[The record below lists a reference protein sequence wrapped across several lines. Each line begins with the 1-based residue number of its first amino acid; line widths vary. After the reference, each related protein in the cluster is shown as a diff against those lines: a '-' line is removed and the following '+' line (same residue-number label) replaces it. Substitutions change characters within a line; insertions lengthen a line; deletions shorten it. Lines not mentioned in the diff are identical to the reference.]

1 MSLRSEIAPAFQ
13 AFVERIPTLL
23 RAATQIQYAGSCETL
38 NAEINNP
45 YVKRALHALGPFG
58 AARAK

>member
-23 RAATQIQYAGSCETL
+23 RSATQIQYAGSCETL

-45 YVKRALHALGPFG
+45 YVKRALNFLDPLG
-58 AARAK
+58 ASRSK